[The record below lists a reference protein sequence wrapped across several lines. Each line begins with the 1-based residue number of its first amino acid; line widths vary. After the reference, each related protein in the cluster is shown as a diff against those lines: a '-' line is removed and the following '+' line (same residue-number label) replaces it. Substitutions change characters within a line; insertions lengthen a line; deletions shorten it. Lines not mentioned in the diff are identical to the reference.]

1 MTTFFDISIEWNQV
15 MYGCLMKFAVKC
27 GREDLSERL
36 FNVASEQPQ
45 AGAQRLVTRV
55 SVVGVHRIVIVPG
68 KWCTKLHMAHPICR
82 HWLRKL
88 ETLIGIQGEI
98 ASSVFVVCTWPF
110 WKVRNMM
117 FIGQLAFCAS
127 GNKRLSIGC
136 SMLSTLP
143 DTIILYTDEHFDTT
157 GILSVFPIAFCQG
170 LTSIL
175 QQKANTTRAFV
186 HCNNLS
192 APVSTFERR
201 QTMLKP
207 VCTTVSWMYAW
218 ATERRTWPKRSSR
231 RSAADAVLELLPY
244 YPLLFS
250 IVFLWIRRCFRK
262 TWWHWSLTTRSA
274 LQWT

>member
-1 MTTFFDISIEWNQV
+1 MAAWWSLRSSADGKICPSAFSMLPPNSHRRVLKDLSLGLDVGWSAPHCHCAREMMYKTT
-15 MYGCLMKFAVKC
+15 YGSSRSAGIGLGNLKPWLASKMRLHPVCLWPVH
-27 GREDLSERL
+27 DLSER
-36 FNVASEQPQ
+36 SE
-45 AGAQRLVTRV
+45 T
-55 SVVGVHRIVIVPG
+55 
-68 KWCTKLHMAHPICR
+68 WC
-82 HWLRKL
+82 
-88 ETLIGIQGEI
+88 
-98 ASSVFVVCTWPF
+98 SSGSWPF
-110 WKVRNMM
+110 APVATK
-117 FIGQLAFCAS
+117 
-127 GNKRLSIGC
+127 GC
-136 SMLSTLP
+136 LLHAPCYRTLP
-143 DTIILYTDEHFDTT
+143 DTIILYTDEHFDTS
-157 GILSVFPIAFCQG
+157 GILSVFPIAFCKG

-250 IVFLWIRRCFRK
+250 IVFLWIRRCFRR